1 MWMFPRNIRRINT
14 WKLVQTAKIVEA
26 ATGDLGSQKVQ
37 DALYE
42 ALNTASVKRRAN
54 DYGVANS
61 GGFRTYMAQLSCLG
75 FFWKDRKAKA
85 YDTTRAGEALIEAKA
100 PGSVLRCQLL
110 RMQYPSVYGLGNNVR
125 IHPDMKVKPFVFLI
139 RLLQDARLEHYLT
152 AEDLAIPVI
161 YGRRNADFEKCVQK
175 ILGLR
180 AGRSLRSQIDSVDD
194 LRTSKR
200 CRPNDEE
207 ADWRTG
213 LQDALEIGNTARN
226 YLIAAQL
233 AESSTRIKGA
243 IELSEQTVALPEVAG
258 WLAEGDR
265 IEPLDPDHQEAW
277 QQRYGRYDK
286 TRASRT
292 LSAARAVN
300 GLAACVQAAF
310 IQGHAANPFGFD
322 VAGFISSEAKR
333 WGCPEAEISGVIDPL
348 LPSVPSIEDDIVR
361 QASVSGG
368 KEWLLLEKAMTSV
381 MIRLGFDE
389 SEHIGQKKAPRD
401 GGYPDI
407 RVKASTMQTCGFAD
421 TKATS
426 RYGMDTNDTNK
437 LSLYYKNCW
446 AEFPDQAPSSFFM
459 YIAGGFDGKDAS
471 SVLNTLERCTQ
482 KYGRPVCAITVNA
495 MLRLVRMNSRPG
507 PEALVRAFS
516 QRAYYCSAESIIR
529 ASA

>member
-1 MWMFPRNIRRINT
+1 MSTSGPKDCRFDVSGVGIERLGGEDADARRDRFVGLALERLEKGLKDHLSAIAGNGHAD
-14 WKLVQTAKIVEA
+14 LLANGLLGASEDEVVGEGLQTCTLAIGKRTGLLPMIDVSAA
-26 ATGDLGSQKVQ
+26 ATG
-37 DALYE
+37 A
-42 ALNTASVKRRAN
+42 R
-54 DYGVANS
+54 
-61 GGFRTYMAQLSCLG
+61 
-75 FFWKDRKAKA
+75 DRV
-85 YDTTRAGEALIEAKA
+85 G
-100 PGSVLRCQLL
+100 
-110 RMQYPSVYGLGNNVR
+110 
-125 IHPDMKVKPFVFLI
+125 
-139 RLLQDARLEHYLT
+139 
-152 AEDLAIPVI
+152 
-161 YGRRNADFEKCVQK
+161 
-175 ILGLR
+175 GLR
-180 AGRSLRSQIDSVDD
+180 GVEPAVD
-194 LRTSKR
+194 LR
-200 CRPNDEE
+200 E
-207 ADWRTG
+207 TG
-213 LQDALEIGNTARN
+213 ALDVE
-226 YLIAAQL
+226 AQL

-265 IEPLDPDHQEAW
+265 IEPLDPEHQEAW

-322 VAGFISSEAKR
+322 VAAFISSEAKR
-333 WGCPEAEISGVIDPL
+333 WGCPEAEISSVIDPL

-407 RVKASTMQTCGFAD
+407 RIKASTMQTCGFAD

-437 LSLYYKNCW
+437 LSLYYKDCW
-446 AEFPDQAPSSFFM
+446 AEFLDRAPSSFFM
-459 YIAGGFDGKDAS
+459 YIAGGFDGKDAA

-495 MLRLVRMNSRPG
+495 MLRLVRMNNRPG

-516 QRAYYCSAESIIR
+516 QRAYYPSAESIIR

>member
-1 MWMFPRNIRRINT
+1 MSTSGPKDCRFDVSGVGIERLGGEDADARRDRFVGLALERLEKGLKDHLSAVAGNGHAD
-14 WKLVQTAKIVEA
+14 LLANGLLGASEDEVVGEGLQTCTLAIGKRTGLLPMIDVSAA
-26 ATGDLGSQKVQ
+26 ATG
-37 DALYE
+37 A
-42 ALNTASVKRRAN
+42 R
-54 DYGVANS
+54 
-61 GGFRTYMAQLSCLG
+61 
-75 FFWKDRKAKA
+75 DRV
-85 YDTTRAGEALIEAKA
+85 G
-100 PGSVLRCQLL
+100 
-110 RMQYPSVYGLGNNVR
+110 
-125 IHPDMKVKPFVFLI
+125 
-139 RLLQDARLEHYLT
+139 
-152 AEDLAIPVI
+152 
-161 YGRRNADFEKCVQK
+161 
-175 ILGLR
+175 GLR
-180 AGRSLRSQIDSVDD
+180 GVELAVD
-194 LRTSKR
+194 LR
-200 CRPNDEE
+200 E
-207 ADWRTG
+207 TG
-213 LQDALEIGNTARN
+213 ALDVE
-226 YLIAAQL
+226 AQL

-265 IEPLDPDHQEAW
+265 IEPLDPEHQEAW

-322 VAGFISSEAKR
+322 VAAFISSEAKR
-333 WGCPEAEISGVIDPL
+333 WGCPEAEISSVIDPL

-407 RVKASTMQTCGFAD
+407 RIKASTMQTSGFAD

-437 LSLYYKNCW
+437 LYLYYKDCW
-446 AEFPDQAPSSFFM
+446 AEFLDRAPSSFFM
-459 YIAGGFDGKDAS
+459 YIAGGFDGKDAA

-495 MLRLVRMNSRPG
+495 MLRLVRMNNRPG
-507 PEALVRAFS
+507 PEAMVRAFS
-516 QRAYYCSAESIIR
+516 LRAYYPSAESIIR

>member
-1 MWMFPRNIRRINT
+1 MSTSGPKDCRFDVSGVGIERLGGEDADARRDRFVGLALERLEKGLKDHLSAVAGNGHAD
-14 WKLVQTAKIVEA
+14 LLANGLLGASEDEVVGEGLQTCTLAIGKRTGLLPMIDVSAA
-26 ATGDLGSQKVQ
+26 ATG
-37 DALYE
+37 A
-42 ALNTASVKRRAN
+42 R
-54 DYGVANS
+54 
-61 GGFRTYMAQLSCLG
+61 
-75 FFWKDRKAKA
+75 DRV
-85 YDTTRAGEALIEAKA
+85 G
-100 PGSVLRCQLL
+100 
-110 RMQYPSVYGLGNNVR
+110 
-125 IHPDMKVKPFVFLI
+125 
-139 RLLQDARLEHYLT
+139 
-152 AEDLAIPVI
+152 
-161 YGRRNADFEKCVQK
+161 
-175 ILGLR
+175 GLR
-180 AGRSLRSQIDSVDD
+180 GVELAVD
-194 LRTSKR
+194 LR
-200 CRPNDEE
+200 E
-207 ADWRTG
+207 TG
-213 LQDALEIGNTARN
+213 ALDVE
-226 YLIAAQL
+226 AQL

-265 IEPLDPDHQEAW
+265 IEPLDPEHQEAW

-322 VAGFISSEAKR
+322 VAAFISSEAKR
-333 WGCPEAEISGVIDPL
+333 WGCPEAEISSVIDPL
-348 LPSVPSIEDDIVR
+348 LP
-361 QASVSGG
+361 SVSGG

-407 RVKASTMQTCGFAD
+407 RIKASTMQTSGFAD

-437 LSLYYKNCW
+437 LYLYYKDCW
-446 AEFPDQAPSSFFM
+446 AEFLDRAPSSFFM
-459 YIAGGFDGKDAS
+459 YIAGGFDGKDAA

-495 MLRLVRMNSRPG
+495 MLRLVRMNNRPG
-507 PEALVRAFS
+507 PEAMVRTFS
-516 QRAYYCSAESIIR
+516 LRAYYPSAESIIR

>member
-1 MWMFPRNIRRINT
+1 MSTSGPKDCRFDVSGVGIERLGGEDADARRDRFVGLALERLEKGLKDHLSAVAGNGHAD
-14 WKLVQTAKIVEA
+14 LLANGLLGASEDEVVGEGLQTCTLAIGKRTELLPMIDVSAA
-26 ATGDLGSQKVQ
+26 ATGARDRV
-37 DALYE
+37 
-42 ALNTASVKRRAN
+42 
-54 DYGVANS
+54 
-61 GGFRTYMAQLSCLG
+61 GG
-75 FFWKDRKAKA
+75 
-85 YDTTRAGEALIEAKA
+85 
-100 PGSVLRCQLL
+100 
-110 RMQYPSVYGLGNNVR
+110 QYPSVYGLGNNVR

-180 AGRSLRSQIDSVDD
+180 TGRSLRSQIDSVDD

-265 IEPLDPDHQEAW
+265 IEPLDPEHQEAW

-322 VAGFISSEAKR
+322 VAAFISSEAKR
-333 WGCPEAEISGVIDPL
+333 WGCPEAEISSVIDPL

-407 RVKASTMQTCGFAD
+407 RIKASTMQTCGFAD

-437 LSLYYKNCW
+437 LSLYYKDCW
-446 AEFPDQAPSSFFM
+446 AEFLDRAPSSFFM
-459 YIAGGFDGKDAS
+459 YIAGGFDGKDAA

-495 MLRLVRMNSRPG
+495 MLRLVRMNNRPS

-516 QRAYYCSAESIIR
+516 QRAYYPSAESIIR

>member
-1 MWMFPRNIRRINT
+1 MSTSGPKDCRFDVSGVGIERLGGEDADARRDRFVGLALERLEKGLKDHLSAVAGNGHAD
-14 WKLVQTAKIVEA
+14 LLANGLLGASEDEVVGEGLQTCTLAIGKRTGLLPMIDVSAA
-26 ATGDLGSQKVQ
+26 ATG
-37 DALYE
+37 A
-42 ALNTASVKRRAN
+42 R
-54 DYGVANS
+54 
-61 GGFRTYMAQLSCLG
+61 
-75 FFWKDRKAKA
+75 DRV
-85 YDTTRAGEALIEAKA
+85 G
-100 PGSVLRCQLL
+100 
-110 RMQYPSVYGLGNNVR
+110 
-125 IHPDMKVKPFVFLI
+125 
-139 RLLQDARLEHYLT
+139 
-152 AEDLAIPVI
+152 
-161 YGRRNADFEKCVQK
+161 
-175 ILGLR
+175 GLR
-180 AGRSLRSQIDSVDD
+180 GVEPAVD
-194 LRTSKR
+194 LR
-200 CRPNDEE
+200 E
-207 ADWRTG
+207 TG
-213 LQDALEIGNTARN
+213 ALDVE
-226 YLIAAQL
+226 AQL

-265 IEPLDPDHQEAW
+265 IEPLDPEHQEAW

-322 VAGFISSEAKR
+322 VAAFISSEAKR
-333 WGCPEAEISGVIDPL
+333 WGCPEAEISSVIDPL
-348 LPSVPSIEDDIVR
+348 LPSVPSIEDGIVR

-407 RVKASTMQTCGFAD
+407 RIKASTMQTCGFAD

-437 LSLYYKNCW
+437 LSLYYKDCL
-446 AEFPDQAPSSFFM
+446 AEFLDRAPSSFFM
-459 YIAGGFDGKDAS
+459 YIAGGFDGKDAA

-495 MLRLVRMNSRPG
+495 MLRLVRMNNRPG

-516 QRAYYCSAESIIR
+516 QRAYYPSAESIIR

>member
-1 MWMFPRNIRRINT
+1 MSTSGPKDCRFDVSGVGIERLGGEDADARRDRFVGLALERLEKGLKDHLSAVAGNGHAD
-14 WKLVQTAKIVEA
+14 LLANGLLGASEDEVVGEGLQTCTLAIGKRTGLLPMIDVSAA
-26 ATGDLGSQKVQ
+26 ATG
-37 DALYE
+37 A
-42 ALNTASVKRRAN
+42 R
-54 DYGVANS
+54 
-61 GGFRTYMAQLSCLG
+61 
-75 FFWKDRKAKA
+75 DRV
-85 YDTTRAGEALIEAKA
+85 G
-100 PGSVLRCQLL
+100 
-110 RMQYPSVYGLGNNVR
+110 
-125 IHPDMKVKPFVFLI
+125 
-139 RLLQDARLEHYLT
+139 
-152 AEDLAIPVI
+152 
-161 YGRRNADFEKCVQK
+161 
-175 ILGLR
+175 GLR
-180 AGRSLRSQIDSVDD
+180 GVELAVD
-194 LRTSKR
+194 LR
-200 CRPNDEE
+200 E
-207 ADWRTG
+207 TG
-213 LQDALEIGNTARN
+213 ALDVE
-226 YLIAAQL
+226 AQL

-243 IELSEQTVALPEVAG
+243 IELSEQIVALPEVAG

-265 IEPLDPDHQEAW
+265 IEPLDPEHQEAW

-322 VAGFISSEAKR
+322 VAAFISSEAKR
-333 WGCPEAEISGVIDPL
+333 WGCPEAEISSVIDPL
-348 LPSVPSIEDDIVR
+348 LPSVPSIEDGIVR

-407 RVKASTMQTCGFAD
+407 RIKASTMQTCGFAD

-437 LSLYYKNCW
+437 LSLYYKDCL
-446 AEFPDQAPSSFFM
+446 AEFLDRAPSSFFM
-459 YIAGGFDGKDAS
+459 YIAGGFDGKDAA

-482 KYGRPVCAITVNA
+482 KYGRPVCAITINA
-495 MLRLVRMNSRPG
+495 MLRLVRMNNRPG

-516 QRAYYCSAESIIR
+516 QRAYYPSAESIIR

>member
-1 MWMFPRNIRRINT
+1 MSTSGPKDCRFDVSGVGIERLGGEDADARRDRFVGLALERLEKGLKDHLSAVAGNGHAD
-14 WKLVQTAKIVEA
+14 LLANGLLGASEDEVVGEGLQTCTLAIGKRTGLLPMIDVSAA
-26 ATGDLGSQKVQ
+26 ATG
-37 DALYE
+37 A
-42 ALNTASVKRRAN
+42 R
-54 DYGVANS
+54 
-61 GGFRTYMAQLSCLG
+61 
-75 FFWKDRKAKA
+75 DRV
-85 YDTTRAGEALIEAKA
+85 G
-100 PGSVLRCQLL
+100 
-110 RMQYPSVYGLGNNVR
+110 
-125 IHPDMKVKPFVFLI
+125 
-139 RLLQDARLEHYLT
+139 
-152 AEDLAIPVI
+152 
-161 YGRRNADFEKCVQK
+161 
-175 ILGLR
+175 GLR
-180 AGRSLRSQIDSVDD
+180 GVELAVD
-194 LRTSKR
+194 LR
-200 CRPNDEE
+200 E
-207 ADWRTG
+207 TG
-213 LQDALEIGNTARN
+213 ALDVE
-226 YLIAAQL
+226 AQL

-265 IEPLDPDHQEAW
+265 IEPLDPEHQEAW

-310 IQGHAANPFGFD
+310 IQEHAANPFGFD
-322 VAGFISSEAKR
+322 VAAFISSEAKR
-333 WGCPEAEISGVIDPL
+333 WGCPEAEISSVIDPL
-348 LPSVPSIEDDIVR
+348 LP
-361 QASVSGG
+361 SVSGG

-407 RVKASTMQTCGFAD
+407 RIKASTMQTSGFAD

-437 LSLYYKNCW
+437 LYLYYKDCW
-446 AEFPDQAPSSFFM
+446 AEFLDRAPSSFFM
-459 YIAGGFDGKDAS
+459 YIAGGFDGKDAA

-495 MLRLVRMNSRPG
+495 MLRLVRMNNRPG
-507 PEALVRAFS
+507 PEAMVRAFS
-516 QRAYYCSAESIIR
+516 LRAYYPSAESIIR

>member
-1 MWMFPRNIRRINT
+1 MSTSGPKDCRFDVSGVGIERLGGEDADARRDRFVGLALERLEKGLKDHLSAVAGNGHAD
-14 WKLVQTAKIVEA
+14 LLANGLLGASEDEVVGEGLQTCTLAIGKRTGLLPMIDVSAA
-26 ATGDLGSQKVQ
+26 ATG
-37 DALYE
+37 A
-42 ALNTASVKRRAN
+42 R
-54 DYGVANS
+54 
-61 GGFRTYMAQLSCLG
+61 
-75 FFWKDRKAKA
+75 DRV
-85 YDTTRAGEALIEAKA
+85 G
-100 PGSVLRCQLL
+100 
-110 RMQYPSVYGLGNNVR
+110 
-125 IHPDMKVKPFVFLI
+125 
-139 RLLQDARLEHYLT
+139 
-152 AEDLAIPVI
+152 
-161 YGRRNADFEKCVQK
+161 
-175 ILGLR
+175 GLR
-180 AGRSLRSQIDSVDD
+180 GVELAVD
-194 LRTSKR
+194 LR
-200 CRPNDEE
+200 E
-207 ADWRTG
+207 TG
-213 LQDALEIGNTARN
+213 ALDVE
-226 YLIAAQL
+226 AQL

-265 IEPLDPDHQEAW
+265 IEPLDPEHQEAW

-322 VAGFISSEAKR
+322 VAAFISSEAKR
-333 WGCPEAEISGVIDPL
+333 WGCPEAEISSVIDPL

-407 RVKASTMQTCGFAD
+407 RIKASTMQTSGFAD

-437 LSLYYKNCW
+437 LYLYYKDCW
-446 AEFPDQAPSSFFM
+446 AEFLDRAPSSFFM
-459 YIAGGFDGKDAS
+459 YIAGGFDDKDAA

-495 MLRLVRMNSRPG
+495 MLRLVRMNNRPG
-507 PEALVRAFS
+507 PEAMVRAFS
-516 QRAYYCSAESIIR
+516 LRAYYPSAESIIR

>member
-1 MWMFPRNIRRINT
+1 MSTSGPKDCRFDVSGVGIERLGGEDADARRDRFVGLALERLEKGLKDHLSAVAGNGHAD
-14 WKLVQTAKIVEA
+14 LLANGLLGASEDEVVGEGLQTCTLAIGKRTGLLPMIDVSAA
-26 ATGDLGSQKVQ
+26 ATG
-37 DALYE
+37 A
-42 ALNTASVKRRAN
+42 R
-54 DYGVANS
+54 
-61 GGFRTYMAQLSCLG
+61 
-75 FFWKDRKAKA
+75 DRV
-85 YDTTRAGEALIEAKA
+85 G
-100 PGSVLRCQLL
+100 
-110 RMQYPSVYGLGNNVR
+110 
-125 IHPDMKVKPFVFLI
+125 
-139 RLLQDARLEHYLT
+139 
-152 AEDLAIPVI
+152 
-161 YGRRNADFEKCVQK
+161 
-175 ILGLR
+175 GLR
-180 AGRSLRSQIDSVDD
+180 GVEPAVD
-194 LRTSKR
+194 LR
-200 CRPNDEE
+200 E
-207 ADWRTG
+207 TG
-213 LQDALEIGNTARN
+213 ALDVE
-226 YLIAAQL
+226 AQL

-265 IEPLDPDHQEAW
+265 IEPLDPEHQEAW

-322 VAGFISSEAKR
+322 VAAFISSEAKR
-333 WGCPEAEISGVIDPL
+333 WGCPEAEISSVIDPL
-348 LPSVPSIEDDIVR
+348 LPSVPSIEDGIVL

-407 RVKASTMQTCGFAD
+407 RIKASTMQTCGFAD

-437 LSLYYKNCW
+437 LSLYYKDCL
-446 AEFPDQAPSSFFM
+446 AEFLDRAPSSFFM
-459 YIAGGFDGKDAS
+459 YIAGGFDGKDAA

-495 MLRLVRMNSRPG
+495 MLRLVRMNNRPG

-516 QRAYYCSAESIIR
+516 QRAYYPSAESIIR